1 MRPTDG
7 QPETGSPLCE
17 VDRRAPAAASAS
29 AGTRPGSAGSRW
41 TAGRSDCF
49 DVEVWGARGTLP
61 GCNTTQGVFG
71 TDTCCVE
78 MRVGGHHLVFDA
90 GTGIVPL
97 GRRMWQDELRRVDLF
112 LSHVHYDHV
121 MGLPFFK
128 PLYNPAAAVSVTAGH
143 MLDGRSCAEIVE
155 DYMRAPFLPITPKI
169 FAATVDYRSFV
180 PGDVLEPGPGV
191 AIRTA
196 RLRHPNGAVGY
207 RVEHAGRAVSY
218 VTDTEHEPG
227 VVDEEVLSLF
237 RDADVVFYDT
247 TYTDAEMDRYKGFGH
262 SSWQE
267 GVRLAK
273 MSGAKR
279 LVLFHHGHNRDD
291 DELVA
296 ILAEAKAVFPGTF
309 VGEVGMRFQ
318 LGSAAAGEAE

>member
-1 MRPTDG
+1 MPPTDG
-7 QPETGSPLCE
+7 HPEVACAVRE
-17 VDRRAPAAASAS
+17 ADRPAAFPASAPKGVTAS
-29 AGTRPGSAGSRW
+29 AKRRKDGAG
-41 TAGRSDCF
+41 CF
-49 DVEVWGARGTLP
+49 DVRVWGARGTLP
-61 GCNTTQGVFG
+61 GCSTNQGAYG

-78 MRVGGHHLVFDA
+78 MEVGGHHLIFDA

-97 GRRMWQDELRRVDLF
+97 GRRLWQDGVRRIDLF

-128 PLYNPAAAVSVTAGH
+128 PFYDPAAVLSVTAGH

-155 DYMRAPFLPITPKI
+155 DYMRAPFLPITPRI
-169 FAATVDYRSFV
+169 FTAGVDYRSFA
-180 PGDVLEPGPGV
+180 PGDVLEPAPGV
-191 AIRTA
+191 TIRTA

-207 RVEHAGRAVSY
+207 RVEHAGLVVSY

-227 VVDEEVLSLF
+227 ATDADVLSLF
-237 RDADVVFYDT
+237 READVVFYDT
-247 TYTDAEMDRYKGFGH
+247 TYTDAEMEGYKGFGH

-273 MSGAKR
+273 AAGAKR

-291 DELVA
+291 EALAA
-296 ILAEAKAVFPGTF
+296 ILAEARRLFPRTF
-309 VGEVGMRFQ
+309 AGKVGMTFQ
-318 LGSAAAGEAE
+318 LGSAADDPE